1 MQVGPETWVE
11 ELTCRLG
18 LVIGMHM
25 GSGVCDPESVL
36 WDFVVHT
43 AITGRIGALSYLE
56 EQFAVGWQPYVVE
69 WEIPL
74 RLLHLK
80 ATVSPCLEE

>member
-36 WDFVVHT
+36 WDFVVHN
-43 AITGRIGALSYLE
+43 AITGRIGALVILKNNL
-56 EQFAVGWQPYVVE
+56 QWAGNPM
-69 WEIPL
+69 
-74 RLLHLK
+74 LLNGR
-80 ATVSPCLEE
+80 CLCGFFT

>member
-1 MQVGPETWVE
+1 MHVGFESWAE
-11 ELTCRLG
+11 ELICRLG

-25 GSGVCDPESVL
+25 GSGICDPGSVV

-80 ATVSPCLEE
+80 ATVSPCLED